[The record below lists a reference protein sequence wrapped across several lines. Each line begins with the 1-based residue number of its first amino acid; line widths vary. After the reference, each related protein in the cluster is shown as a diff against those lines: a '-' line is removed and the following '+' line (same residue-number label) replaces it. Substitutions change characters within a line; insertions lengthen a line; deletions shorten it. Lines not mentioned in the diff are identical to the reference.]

1 MHAYRFRILSDDS
14 DDFVRDIEILAK
26 QSFLDLHEYLV
37 KLLEFGSNELAS
49 FSLCNSRW
57 YKQCE
62 ITLIDM
68 DFGKDEPDDDDDEPG
83 VKKEKLKTY
92 LMADSRLNEFMED
105 PHQRII
111 YEYDYMNP
119 KLFYIELTKIVPA
132 DPNVVYPIC
141 IKSEGELPTKAK
153 VAVGD
158 DLLMDDDDLE
168 GIGEVESIVAFDEEL
183 DEDFGSEL
191 AEGFEIE
198 EREVG
203 SYDNSSEE
211 SQRI

>member
-1 MHAYRFRILSDDS
+1 
-14 DDFVRDIEILAK
+14 
-26 QSFLDLHEYLV
+26 
-37 KLLEFGSNELAS
+37 
-49 FSLCNSRW
+49 
-57 YKQCE
+57 
-62 ITLIDM
+62 M